1 MSISERAVLHDK
13 FVLYIVGRVEE
24 DQVNWLSLRE
34 WYQWAHA
41 WYTFQH
47 ASSGGTIENIAV
59 GYKENI
65 PCVNSLPCISYVPGI
80 VTIERSKVFDEYRS
94 GPFHRCGTW
103 GQATG
108 NVTHSNL
115 VASLLFLPSDDMQ
128 RKLQRSTT
136 NKLCNREQKKPT
148 GNVQTLRV
156 YISPYQV
163 SLYPVPNFGFE
174 LL

>member
-65 PCVNSLPCISYVPGI
+65 PCENSLPCTSYVPGI
-80 VTIERSKVFDEYRS
+80 VTIERSMK
-94 GPFHRCGTW
+94 
-103 GQATG
+103 
-108 NVTHSNL
+108 
-115 VASLLFLPSDDMQ
+115 
-128 RKLQRSTT
+128 
-136 NKLCNREQKKPT
+136 
-148 GNVQTLRV
+148 
-156 YISPYQV
+156 
-163 SLYPVPNFGFE
+163 
-174 LL
+174 